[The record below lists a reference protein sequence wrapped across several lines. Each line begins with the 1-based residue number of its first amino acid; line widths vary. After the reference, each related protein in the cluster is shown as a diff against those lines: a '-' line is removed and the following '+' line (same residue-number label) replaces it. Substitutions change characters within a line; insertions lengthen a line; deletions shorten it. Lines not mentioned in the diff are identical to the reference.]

1 MLGGE
6 AMLDRDGPR
15 YALGIPLCIAGAAT
29 AYAAVFWKFVKRK
42 IPNNIS
48 IGIDSIAK
56 SPKWWLAIIFVYA
69 EVIIFSPFVEERRFP
84 FTNVTPTVTR
94 EPLSPEDI
102 TKATAPFR
110 SELDSVKRQ
119 RDDAIAETASL
130 RQKLSTGPVL
140 GAISAFEMIQIA
152 KMSITGLLVPSAS
165 YRPTEPKQLN
175 WALVITHSPANQP
188 LAKLV
193 FQIFNGVL
201 PNRIS
206 ELPIPDHLNLDA
218 PTYPPPSD
226 SGEIIVHGESLFSDI
241 FIRTMGRCFDVKKTK
256 DTMHGLDEY
265 YETSSGGAKPVW
277 IEIENGN
284 PVKENCTK

>member
-1 MLGGE
+1 ML
-6 AMLDRDGPR
+6 
-15 YALGIPLCIAGAAT
+15 
-29 AYAAVFWKFVKRK
+29 
-42 IPNNIS
+42 
-48 IGIDSIAK
+48 IGM
-56 SPKWWLAIIFVYA
+56 LAIHYAHGGSDRPAQRYVVVY
-69 EVIIFSPFVEERRFP
+69 ISFLWDLH
-84 FTNVTPTVTR
+84 TR
-94 EPLSPEDI
+94 L
-102 TKATAPFR
+102 TR
-110 SELDSVKRQ
+110 
-119 RDDAIAETASL
+119 
-130 RQKLSTGPVL
+130 
-140 GAISAFEMIQIA
+140 
-152 KMSITGLLVPSAS
+152 LLWAGRIP
-165 YRPTEPKQLN
+165 N

-241 FIRTMGRCFDVKKTK
+241 FMQTMGRCFDVKKTK